1 MSFVRNKKSIQKSDR
16 DLMEEIKEKGGR
28 SEILF
33 CKSETTAKEGNGIT
47 KISTDSIVDEE
58 NKQGQQTNEQQ
69 FILV

>member
-1 MSFVRNKKSIQKSDR
+1 
-16 DLMEEIKEKGGR
+16 MEEIKEKGGR